1 MEFNCEG
8 KNGGNNDGIMMYTYG
23 VDHIELCG
31 QFFVL
36 TRETDQF
43 VALDS
48 GRPNGIVMGK
58 EKCVKDNPVKRSM

>member
-8 KNGGNNDGIMMYTYG
+8 KNGGNNGGIVMYNYG
-23 VDHIELCG
+23 LDHGELHG

-36 TRETDQF
+36 TWASDQF

-58 EKCVKDNPVKRSM
+58 ENA